1 MNYQTFKKY
10 IYKLDPENAHELTEA
25 IAKGLGDYLPF
36 LLLFIR
42 NYYKK
47 TNCRLS
53 QNLLGIE
60 FENPVGL
67 GAGFDKNAT
76 MIKVLEAVGFGF
88 VEVGTVTPKP
98 QAGNPKPRLFRYPE
112 YNSVQNA
119 MGFNN
124 KGVAYF
130 KERLKELYPYKIPI
144 GANIGKNKITPEDKA
159 IEDYKILIDEVKD
172 ISDYIVVN
180 ISSPNTPGLRDLQN
194 EAFIK
199 ELFTMAKDKTS
210 KPIFL
215 KIAPDMTVDDAKLLC
230 QSAINSGADGIIAT
244 NTTIDYSV
252 LPNAKDFGGVSGA
265 VLKEKSFSL
274 FKEIAKDFYGK
285 TTLISVG
292 GISDGDEAYRRIK
305 SGASLVQVL
314 SALIFEGPY
323 LVSKINNRLL
333 ELLKQ
338 DGFNRLEEAVGAD
351 LR

>member
-10 IYKLDPENAHELTEA
+10 IYKLDPENAHEVTEA
-25 IAKGLGDYLPF
+25 VAKTLGDYLPF
-36 LLLFIR
+36 LLIFIR

-53 QNLLGIE
+53 QNILGIE

-76 MIKVLEAVGFGF
+76 MIKALEAVGFGY

-144 GANIGKNKITPEDKA
+144 GANIGKNKITPEDRA
-159 IEDYKILIDEVKD
+159 IEDYKILIDEVKE
-172 ISDYIVVN
+172 ISDYIVIN
-180 ISSPNTPGLRDLQN
+180 ISSPNTPGLRNLQN
-194 EAFIK
+194 EVFIK
-199 ELFTMAKDKTS
+199 ELFTMAKSKTDR
-210 KPIFL
+210 PIFL
-215 KIAPDMTVDDAKLLC
+215 KIAPDMAKEDAIALTSFALKC
-230 QSAINSGADGIIAT
+230 GADGIIAT
-244 NTTIDYSV
+244 NTTIDYSLV
-252 LPNAKDFGGVSGA
+252 KQTKDIGGLSGEC
-265 VLKEKSFSL
+265 LNQKSFEIFDAIASEL
-274 FKEIAKDFYGK
+274 FGK

-292 GISDGDEAYRRIK
+292 GIDSAKEAYKRIK
-305 SGASLVQVL
+305 AGANLVQIL
-314 SALIFEGPY
+314 SGIVFYGPDIIRDINLGLI
-323 LVSKINNRLL
+323 
-333 ELLKQ
+333 ELLKA
-338 DGFNRLEEAVGAD
+338 DGYSNITEAIGANRK
-351 LR
+351 

>member
-10 IYKLDPENAHELTEA
+10 IYKLDPENAHEVTEA
-25 IAKGLGDYLPF
+25 VAKTLGDYLPF
-36 LLLFIR
+36 LLIFIR

-53 QNLLGIE
+53 QNILGIE

-76 MIKVLEAVGFGF
+76 MVKALEAVGFGY

-144 GANIGKNKITPEDKA
+144 GANIGKNKITQEDKA

-172 ISDYIVVN
+172 ISDYIVIN

-199 ELFTMAKDKTS
+199 ELFTMAKSKTDR
-210 KPIFL
+210 PIFL
-215 KIAPDMTVDDAKLLC
+215 KIAPDMEVDDAKHIC
-230 QSAINSGADGIIAT
+230 QSAIDTGADGIIAT
-244 NTTIDYSV
+244 NTTIDYTV
-252 LPNAKDFGGVSGA
+252 LPNAKDFGGISGA
-265 VLKEKSFSL
+265 VLKEKSFAL
-274 FKEIAKDFYGK
+274 FKELAKDFYGK

-305 SGASLVQVL
+305 AGASLVQVL

-323 LVSKINNRLL
+323 LVSKINSRLL
-333 ELLKQ
+333 ELLKA

>member
-1 MNYQTFKKY
+1 MNYQSFKKY
-10 IYKLDPENAHELTEA
+10 IYKLDPENAHEITEA
-25 IAKGLGDYLPF
+25 VAKTLGDYLPF

-53 QNLLGIE
+53 QNILGIE

-76 MIKVLEAVGFGF
+76 MIKALEAVGFGY

-124 KGVAYF
+124 KGVSYF
-130 KERLKELYPYKIPI
+130 KERLKEIYPYKIPI
-144 GANIGKNKITPEDKA
+144 GANIGKNKITPETQA

-172 ISDYIVVN
+172 LCDYIVIN

-194 EAFIK
+194 ETFIN
-199 ELFTMAKDKTS
+199 ELFTMSKSKTK
-210 KPIFL
+210 KPVFL
-215 KIAPDMTVDDAKLLC
+215 KIAPDMTVDDAKLIC
-230 QSAINSGADGIIAT
+230 QTAIESGASGIIAT

-252 LPNAKDFGGVSGA
+252 LPNAKDFGGISGA
-265 VLKEKSFSL
+265 VLKEKSFVL
-274 FKEIAKDFYGK
+274 FKELAKDFYGK

-292 GISDGDEAYRRIK
+292 GISDGDEVYKRIK
-305 SGASLVQVL
+305 AGASLVQVL

-323 LVSKINNRLL
+323 LISSINNRLL
-333 ELLKQ
+333 ELLKR
-338 DGFNRLEEAVGAD
+338 DGFDRLEEAVGVD
-351 LR
+351 LI